1 MPKLKETYLQIK
13 EKNASEMKRRTRE
26 RIQQLMEAQEER
38 QNDTVIQ
45 RSKKGRLDCN
55 GICGM
60 CGSLRGIG
68 GDDNMDAG
76 DRADVDNNTENVVVT
91 ESKYNH
97 GMTLC
102 LLCFIICLLI
112 VNLFYVQHLVAQ
124 DSTQT

>member
-13 EKNASEMKRRTRE
+13 EKNAREMKRRTRE

-38 QNDTVIQ
+38 QKDTVIQ

-55 GICGM
+55 GICCM

-68 GDDNMDAG
+68 GDNNMDAG

-112 VNLFYVQHLVAQ
+112 VNLFYVQHLIAQ
-124 DSTQT
+124 D

>member
-13 EKNASEMKRRTRE
+13 EKNAKEMKRRTRE
-26 RIQQLMEAQEER
+26 RIQQLMQAQKER

-45 RSKKGRLDCN
+45 RSKKGRLDFN
-55 GICGM
+55 GICCM

-76 DRADVDNNTENVVVT
+76 GRADVDNETENVVVT

-102 LLCFIICLLI
+102 LLCLIICLLI

-124 DSTQT
+124 DKTQT

>member
-1 MPKLKETYLQIK
+1 
-13 EKNASEMKRRTRE
+13 MKRRTRE
-26 RIQQLMEAQEER
+26 RMQQLMQEQKER
-38 QNDTVIQ
+38 EKDAVIE
-45 RSKKGRLDCN
+45 RSKKGRLDLNVIRC
-55 GICGM
+55 M

-76 DRADVDNNTENVVVT
+76 DRADVGNETKNVVVA

-97 GMTLC
+97 GKTLC
-102 LLCFIICLLI
+102 LLCLIICLLI

>member
-26 RIQQLMEAQEER
+26 RIQQLMQEQKER
-38 QNDTVIQ
+38 ENDAVIE
-45 RSKKGRLDCN
+45 RSKKGRLDLN
-55 GICGM
+55 GIRCM

-76 DRADVDNNTENVVVT
+76 DRADVGNETENVVVT

-102 LLCFIICLLI
+102 LLCLIICLLI

>member
-13 EKNASEMKRRTRE
+13 EKNAREMKRRTRD
-26 RIQQLMEAQEER
+26 RVQQLMEAQEER
-38 QNDTVIQ
+38 QNETVIQ

-55 GICGM
+55 GICCM

-68 GDDNMDAG
+68 GDNNMDAG

-112 VNLFYVQHLVAQ
+112 VNLFYV
-124 DSTQT
+124 

>member
-13 EKNASEMKRRTRE
+13 EKNAREMKRRTRD
-26 RIQQLMEAQEER
+26 RVQQLMEAQEER

-55 GICGM
+55 GICCM

-112 VNLFYVQHLVAQ
+112 VNLFYVQHLIAQ
-124 DSTQT
+124 E

>member
-26 RIQQLMEAQEER
+26 RIQQLMQEQKER
-38 QNDTVIQ
+38 ENDAVIE
-45 RSKKGRLDCN
+45 RSKKGRLDLN
-55 GICGM
+55 GIRCM

-112 VNLFYVQHLVAQ
+112 VNLFYVQHLIAQ
-124 DSTQT
+124 D

>member
-13 EKNASEMKRRTRE
+13 EKNAGEMKRRTCE
-26 RIQQLMEAQEER
+26 RIQQLMEAQEET

-55 GICGM
+55 GICCM

-76 DRADVDNNTENVVVT
+76 DRADVGNETKNVVVA

-97 GMTLC
+97 GMTLY
-102 LLCFIICLLI
+102 LLCLIIWLLI
-112 VNLFYVQHLVAQ
+112 LNLFYVQHLVAQ

>member
-13 EKNASEMKRRTRE
+13 EKNAREMKRRTRD
-26 RIQQLMEAQEER
+26 RVQQLMEAQEER

-55 GICGM
+55 GICCM

-112 VNLFYVQHLVAQ
+112 VNLFYVQHLIAQ
-124 DSTQT
+124 D